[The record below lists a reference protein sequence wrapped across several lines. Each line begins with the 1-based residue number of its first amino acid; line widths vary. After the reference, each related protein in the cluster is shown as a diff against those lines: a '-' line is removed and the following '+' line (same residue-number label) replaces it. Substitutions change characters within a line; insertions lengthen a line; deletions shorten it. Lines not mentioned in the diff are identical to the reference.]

1 MMCIDE
7 RCLDGAVGFWFDLNL
22 PIGSGCF
29 GRFRFGRFRFGGAKE
44 LADVSRNF

>member
-29 GRFRFGRFRFGGAKE
+29 GRFRFGGAKE